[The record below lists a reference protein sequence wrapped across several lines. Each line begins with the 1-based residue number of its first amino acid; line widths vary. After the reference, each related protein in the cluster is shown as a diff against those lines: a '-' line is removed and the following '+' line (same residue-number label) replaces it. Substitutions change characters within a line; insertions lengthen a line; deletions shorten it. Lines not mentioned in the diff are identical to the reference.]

1 MEPSETLSKSP
12 PFAEIVD
19 RRLQRACAALESLR
33 SHAGVVAEIAALV
46 VDALH
51 AGGQLLTCGN
61 GGSAA
66 EALHLAEE
74 LTGRFEADR
83 PPLRAICLNADPTA
97 LTCIAND
104 FGYEEVFARQC
115 RALGGRGD
123 VLLVLSTSGTSP
135 NVVRALEAAREL
147 GMRTIGL
154 LGGDGGEARSLCTV
168 GLCCPGDDSASI
180 QECHQVVLHAIC
192 NCLEPRE

>member
-1 MEPSETLSKSP
+1 MKPFETLSQSP

-33 SHAGVVAEIAALV
+33 SQAGVVTEIAALV
-46 VDALH
+46 ADALH
-51 AGGQLLTCGN
+51 GGGQLLTCGN

-74 LTGRFEADR
+74 LTGRFEAER

-115 RALGGRGD
+115 RALGGHGD
-123 VLLVLSTSGTSP
+123 VLLVLSNSGGSP

-154 LGGDGGEARSLCTV
+154 LGGDGGPARPL
-168 GLCCPGDDSASI
+168 
-180 QECHQVVLHAIC
+180 
-192 NCLEPRE
+192 